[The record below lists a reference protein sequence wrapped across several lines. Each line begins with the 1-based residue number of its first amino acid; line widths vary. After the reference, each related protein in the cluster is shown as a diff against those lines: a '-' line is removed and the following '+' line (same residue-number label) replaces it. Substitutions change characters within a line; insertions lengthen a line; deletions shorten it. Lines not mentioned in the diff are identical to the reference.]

1 MRARAGALPDDAGEW
16 SFEVVWP
23 GLRVLVAV
31 DGGRV
36 RLTAAGDDAA
46 GRDVTESFPEVRPLG
61 RALGARPALL
71 DGVVVAVG
79 DDGRPDHDLVDR
91 RLEGAR
97 RPPVVLMLVDV
108 LHLDG
113 HAMAPRPYR
122 ERRDALEAL
131 ALAGPAWQTPAAHSG
146 AGDALLQAAREQGL
160 PGIVAKQLDSTYV
173 PGATSDAWVEVA
185 VA

>member
-1 MRARAGALPDDAGEW
+1 MLARAGPLPRDAAPW

-46 GRDVTESFPEVRPLG
+46 RRDVTEAFPEVRPLG

-71 DGVVVAVG
+71 DGVIVAVD
-79 DDGRPDHDLVDR
+79 DDGRPDRELVVR
-91 RLEGAR
+91 RLDGAR

-113 HAMAPRPYR
+113 HSLAARPYH
-122 ERRDALEAL
+122 ERRDALETL
-131 ALAGPAWQTPAAHSG
+131 ALAGPAWQTPAAHAG
-146 AGDALLQAAREQGL
+146 AGDALLEAAQVQGL
-160 PGIVAKQLDSTYV
+160 PGIVAKRLDSTYE
-173 PGATSDAWVEVA
+173 PGVTSDAWVEVG